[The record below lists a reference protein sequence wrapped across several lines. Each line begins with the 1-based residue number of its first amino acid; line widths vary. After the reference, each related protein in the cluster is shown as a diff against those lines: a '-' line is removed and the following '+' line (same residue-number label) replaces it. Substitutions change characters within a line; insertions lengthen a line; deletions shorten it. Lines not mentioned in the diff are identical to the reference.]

1 MEANF
6 FNTTLFQ
13 TVIILI
19 VWFVAIRIYQKQ
31 KKDEKRKA
39 ARIILME
46 IRKIESNI
54 KQFKENNKWYHNSI
68 IGNSNW
74 RDLSHHFVDALDR
87 DGLDYINNFYEQC
100 DNAENERLKI
110 EKGLNIAIETKA
122 VKSQEILF
130 EIVKED
136 INEEDYAKKIIEKK
150 ALVDKYI
157 NNDSTR
163 RFMPDNAMLKEYL
176 ETIRLMSWTLYFEK
190 LKKIAKIKD

>member
-1 MEANF
+1 
-6 FNTTLFQ
+6 
-13 TVIILI
+13 
-19 VWFVAIRIYQKQ
+19 
-31 KKDEKRKA
+31 
-39 ARIILME
+39 ME

-176 ETIRLMSWTLYFEK
+176 ETIRLMS
-190 LKKIAKIKD
+190 